1 MKWKK
6 RFCFWNKSGRIF
18 SEQKREVFLQETE
31 RFMIG
36 FIGYGDA
43 AQAIAKGL
51 HEETGIGEMRA
62 WSVVLDGA
70 EQPDEHGVLVYGTL
84 EELIGNADLLFALVP
99 GAAAIDVARKSAAFL
114 KPDQLY
120 VDLTTSSP
128 TDMKQVEKIIKA
140 TGAKF
145 ADGAMMDT
153 VPKHNHRV
161 PITLCGPDVTEAEEK
176 MKAIGMRIDALGEET
191 GKADAVKLLRS
202 MYTKAHLACVF
213 EMLEAAEHFGVA
225 EYVMDGLAVTM
236 DSETFHQGMDKRVA
250 GGVIHAERRSH
261 ELACAADMLE
271 QEGFSALMSR
281 AGSEKLKQVGKLDI
295 RNHLTHGR
303 PATWQEALRYLVER
317 RAEWI

>member
-1 MKWKK
+1 
-6 RFCFWNKSGRIF
+6 
-18 SEQKREVFLQETE
+18 
-31 RFMIG
+31 MIG

-51 HEETGIGEMRA
+51 HEDMGIGEMAA
-62 WSVVLDGA
+62 WSVVLDGNP
-70 EQPDEHGVLVYGTL
+70 EPDEHGVRVYGTL
-84 EELIGNADLLFALVP
+84 EELVANSDLLFALVP
-99 GAAAIDVARKSAAFL
+99 GAAAIDVAKRTAPLL
-114 KPDQLY
+114 KREQLY

-128 TDMKQVEKIIKA
+128 TDMKKVEKLIKF

-153 VPKHNHRV
+153 VPKHLHKV
-161 PITLCGPDVTEAEEK
+161 PITLCGPDFAEAEEQ
-176 MKAIGMRIDALGEET
+176 MNALGMRITPLGEET

-225 EYVMDGLAVTM
+225 DYVMNGLAETM
-236 DSETFHQGMDKRVA
+236 DSETFNQGMDKRVA

-281 AGSEKLKQVGKLDI
+281 AGSEKLKQVGELDI
-295 RNHLTHGR
+295 RSHLTHGR
-303 PATWQEALRYLVER
+303 PVTWQEALQYLKER
-317 RAEWI
+317 TEETKP